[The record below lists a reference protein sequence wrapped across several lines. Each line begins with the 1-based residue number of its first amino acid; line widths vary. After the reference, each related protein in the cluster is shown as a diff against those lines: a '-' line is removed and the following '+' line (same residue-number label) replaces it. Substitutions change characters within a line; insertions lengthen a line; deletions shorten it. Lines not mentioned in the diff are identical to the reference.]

1 MNALQWLINR
11 SNCSGYLV
19 VISEDITTKE
29 KLVQQVK
36 NEASDIEVLSEY
48 SLMKSRDEIICKL
61 AKHSVLL
68 DKLEEHLREADS
80 YEQDKAL
87 SVYGDLI
94 RYREATRYH
103 PLIIICNS
111 EIAEYIYG
119 VYGYNCNLNS
129 WAKMRLDL
137 R

>member
-11 SNCSGYLV
+11 SNYCGYLV
-19 VISEDITTKE
+19 VISDDKTTKE
-29 KLVQQVK
+29 KLIQQVK
-36 NEASDIEVLSEY
+36 NEASNIEVLSEY
-48 SLMKSRDEIICKL
+48 SLKKSQDEIRNKL
-61 AKHSVLL
+61 AEHSVLL
-68 DKLEEHLREADS
+68 DKLEEHLKESDS
-80 YEQDKAL
+80 YEQDRAL

-94 RYREATRYH
+94 RYREATCHH

-111 EIAEYIYG
+111 EIAEYIYAPSMYMG
-119 VYGYNCNLNS
+119 NLNS